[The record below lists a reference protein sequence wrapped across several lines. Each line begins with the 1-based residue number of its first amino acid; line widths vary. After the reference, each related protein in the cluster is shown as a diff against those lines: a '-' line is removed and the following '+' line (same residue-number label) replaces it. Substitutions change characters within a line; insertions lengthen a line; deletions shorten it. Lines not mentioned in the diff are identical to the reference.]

1 MLVKG
6 FKQFNEE
13 KLKSV
18 TFTFGRFNPPTIG
31 HEKLITEV
39 IKLARGKDYKIFG
52 ESGVEKTAKEFNK
65 KFLGHLPIHQDLRS
79 SADKGIPLTHSDPD
93 HEVSL
98 LFKNIAENIKQSF
111 Q

>member
-39 IKLARGKDYKIFG
+39 IKIKRIKNKVLKI
-52 ESGVEKTAKEFNK
+52 KLKNT
-65 KFLGHLPIHQDLRS
+65 I
-79 SADKGIPLTHSDPD
+79 
-93 HEVSL
+93 
-98 LFKNIAENIKQSF
+98 FKIM
-111 Q
+111 